1 MVLFVA
7 ERVGFEPTEP
17 LRAQHISS
25 VLLSAAQ
32 PPLRIPLAY
41 RIFPIASTPR
51 VRYTLLTMFSDNVIF
66 FDGEFT
72 TLEPTTGRLLSLAL
86 VKPSGEYLYLELET
100 GDAQVHPWTA
110 EHVVPL
116 LTAPKISDDEA
127 REKIRAFVGDGRPF
141 LVAKTNQFDWVFLA
155 KLIGIQKKDEG
166 GDIFN
171 WRPIDFT
178 SILFGR
184 GVDPSTPS
192 TVLAKEMG
200 VDIPENFREH
210 HALSDAQLLRA
221 LYLKFTAA

>member
-1 MVLFVA
+1 MRLLLVR
-7 ERVGFEPTEP
+7 ESY
-17 LRAQHISS
+17 HIFS
-25 VLLSAAQ
+25 L
-32 PPLRIPLAY
+32 
-41 RIFPIASTPR
+41 ASTSR
-51 VRYTLLTMFSDNVIF
+51 ARYTLLTMFSDNVIF

-72 TLEPTTGRLLSLAL
+72 TLDPTTGRLLSLAL

-100 GDAQVHPWTA
+100 GDAPVHPWTA

-127 REKIRAFVGDGRPF
+127 RQKIREFVGDGRPF
-141 LVAKTNQFDWVFLA
+141 LVAKTNQFDWIFLA

-184 GVDPSTPS
+184 GIDPSQPS
-192 TVLAKEMG
+192 TVLAKDMG

-210 HALSDAQLLRA
+210 HALSDAQMLRA
-221 LYLKFTAA
+221 LYLKFAAA